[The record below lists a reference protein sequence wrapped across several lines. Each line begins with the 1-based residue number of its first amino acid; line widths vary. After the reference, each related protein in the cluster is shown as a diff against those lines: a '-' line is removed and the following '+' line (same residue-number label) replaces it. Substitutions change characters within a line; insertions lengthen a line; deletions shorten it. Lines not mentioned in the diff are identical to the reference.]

1 MPKETAAFIVVFGV
15 SVGVLWSFLA
25 SISIVDRAI
34 PPITTLAGAATWL
47 LLWPGYHVGWRRLA
61 SCQRDS
67 CSEHLADG
75 GGHRSGTRRLDDFD
89 GLLLGEQDLAAR
101 VGKPG
106 RSKPGRKPCTKFHFV
121 WPEDR

>member
-47 LLWPGYHVGWRRLA
+47 LLWPGYLTWAGA
-61 SCQRDS
+61 
-67 CSEHLADG
+67 
-75 GGHRSGTRRLDDFD
+75 
-89 GLLLGEQDLAAR
+89 GLLAVNGIPGPNIWLMVVVFGLALGGLMTLTGFYWAN
-101 VGKPG
+101 KI
-106 RSKPGRKPCTKFHFV
+106 
-121 WPEDR
+121 